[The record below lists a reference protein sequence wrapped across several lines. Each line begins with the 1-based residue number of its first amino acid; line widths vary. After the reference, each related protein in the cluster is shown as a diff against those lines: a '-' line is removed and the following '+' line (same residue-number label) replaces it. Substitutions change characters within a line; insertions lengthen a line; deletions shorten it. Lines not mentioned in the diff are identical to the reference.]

1 MRPVERERKPARGN
15 AKPKRGSTRAA
26 RASAPRENAGRRK
39 KREAGPFR
47 RLAVLFVEKFVP
59 SRPMLMMTGAFL
71 ATAFVV
77 ALFVG
82 GYVGRT
88 IHAVNV
94 AVDTVADDAGFGITS
109 VHLSGTRRTPPKMI
123 LAALGFA
130 PGQSI
135 FTADLQAARA
145 RLMRLSWVSDAEVSR
160 TYPDSI
166 SVSIVEKRPFALWE
180 SADGLYVVE
189 RSGAPIVRASAQK
202 FPHLPLFAGDAPVGG
217 ADLADAIAAHNAVA
231 ARLRAMQRVSG
242 RRWNLLLDDGVIV
255 ELPEQNWAKQLD
267 VLEKLIVDKGV
278 LERDITEIDL
288 RAPDNIFFKL
298 REQPPQQH
306 GATKRA
312 KESAA

>member
-1 MRPVERERKPARGN
+1 MRPVERERKSARGG
-15 AKPKRGSTRAA
+15 AKPKRGSTRAP
-26 RASAPRENAGRRK
+26 RSAGRRENSGRRK
-39 KREAGPFR
+39 KRGPGPFR
-47 RLAVLFVEKFVP
+47 RLAILIAEQFALN
-59 SRPMLMMTGAFL
+59 RPMLMMTGAFL

-88 IHAVNV
+88 IHAVNT
-94 AVDTVADDAGFGITS
+94 AVDTVASDAGFGITS

-123 LAALGFA
+123 LAALGFE

-135 FTADLQAARA
+135 FTANLQAARA
-145 RLMRLSWVSDAEVSR
+145 RLMRLAWVSDAEVSR

-166 SVSIVEKRPFALWE
+166 SVSLVEKRPFALWQ

-189 RSGAPIVRASAQK
+189 RSGAPIMRTTSAQ
-202 FPHLPLFAGDAPVGG
+202 FAHLPLFIGDQPAGG

-231 ARLRAMQRVSG
+231 ARLRAMQLVSG

-255 ELPEQNWAKQLD
+255 KLPEQNWARQLD
-267 VLEKLIVDKGV
+267 VLETLIVDKGV

-288 RAPDNIFFKL
+288 RSPDNYYFKL
-298 REQPPQQH
+298 REHEQH
-306 GATKRA
+306 STTKHP